1 MSPFL
6 YLSSKLNEDIL
17 RQSPLSVYHSN
28 IKVDK
33 DRGRQRLGLQIVAEH
48 TKGTPDLL
56 IFREEQKEQLISV
69 IIENISL

>member
-17 RQSPLSVYHSN
+17 RQFPLSVYHST

-56 IFREEQKEQLISV
+56 IF
-69 IIENISL
+69 